1 MHYKI
6 WNSIVTKQSKEG
18 TAMNLRQS
26 VVLCFLISTTS
37 IIVPIQKKTAIN
49 KTAITEIDKF
59 VTQLHHQL
67 IAIERTL
74 RSLNITITKEKPF
87 NKIRRNNIQTFISQ
101 LLARINSIKR
111 ENFRH
116 ADLEACQVLA
126 DFNHGIT
133 LLVEQQRTN
142 KFRGIKSFNFDTFL
156 QTLHRKKNISGADIL
171 KKFQATWKLLT
182 TIEKEGL
189 GLSRLNRISRWI
201 DDKMIAPSQR
211 YSITSRSLGCLGT
224 LFFAGY
230 FWNKFQMKTPN
241 EFLPVVYDRTDQFDT
256 MWSCIIRH
264 RSPIGEIGGG
274 ILLGGLLREFYTNIK
289 PALAKKL
296 GVWINKSKG
305 GSYTKEAQ
313 RIDEKIEKVRF
324 KDIYGHDEIKRYF
337 KFLVDYL
344 EDSETHD
351 RQEVRPSRG
360 ILCIGDTR
368 TGKTFC
374 INAFLE
380 EVNQMLIST
389 NQIGKFR
396 LIKPSV
402 LKIKIDGMEKILREA
417 KAKAPCILFID
428 EIDLLDLQRT
438 GENRTLSEFLTAMSD
453 AINSLDSRRQI
464 FIIAAT
470 NCPETLDK
478 ALRQPGRFGK
488 ELRFEY
494 PNFKDRLHF
503 IKSKVF
509 EFIFPDQEKFFN
521 IEKLANYT
529 NSQSYEAMNLF
540 IKDAMMKAKIDNNGE
555 LTQPHLESALEEDIF
570 HIIPAHSKDIPLHE
584 KQILAA
590 HFAGQALT
598 LSLLEGNL
606 KLAKVTI
613 KQVMTEIE
621 EKVMGSHLYDTTN
634 KEQQR
639 FEYGKLFTF
648 HKQDS
653 INMQTQE
660 EKLNF
665 IKLHIAGFVAEELL
679 LGSCG
684 YSCHAEDD
692 HVLALNLAK
701 SLTFQ
706 GIDETTLPKHIVRTY
721 YDEAVALKDTCTKEI
736 KELLS
741 KHQNVLSQISQEL
754 LKEQTLDYQHIET
767 IRAAAAA

>member
-1 MHYKI
+1 
-6 WNSIVTKQSKEG
+6 
-18 TAMNLRQS
+18 MNLRQTS
-26 VVLCFLISTTS
+26 LVLCLLISVSS
-37 IIVPIQKKTAIN
+37 IKLFGIVPPPKKSGVN
-49 KTAITEIDKF
+49 KTVITEIDKF
-59 VTQLHHQL
+59 VTQLHNQL
-67 IAIERTL
+67 TAIEGTL
-74 RSLNITITKEKPF
+74 RSLNITIIKEKAF
-87 NKIRRNNIQTFISQ
+87 NKIRRKNIQAFISQ
-101 LLARINSIKR
+101 LMARIDSIKR
-111 ENFRH
+111 ENFRN
-116 ADLEACQVLA
+116 ADLEGCQVLA
-126 DFNHGIT
+126 DFNHQIV
-133 LLVEQQRTN
+133 LLVEKLRTN
-142 KFRGIKSFNFDTFL
+142 KFRGIKSFNVDTFL
-156 QTLHRKKNISGADIL
+156 KTLHRKKNISGADIL
-171 KKFQATWKLLT
+171 KKFQATWKLLA

-189 GLSRLNRISRWI
+189 GLSRLNRITRWI
-201 DDKMIAPSQR
+201 DDKIIAPSQR
-211 YSITSRSLGCLGT
+211 YSLTSRSIELVAIPL
-224 LFFAGY
+224 LAYY
-230 FWNKFQMKTPN
+230 FWYHVTHLSPNMKGYVNLEDNWIAKVIGIDTVFS
-241 EFLPVVYDRTDQFDT
+241 EVV
-256 MWSCIIRH
+256 RH
-264 RSPIGEIGGG
+264 RSPILEHGGG
-274 ILLGGLLREFYTNIK
+274 VVLHALLKEYYQHLK
-289 PALAKKL
+289 PYLDKKVK
-296 GVWINKSKG
+296 VWLNEAKG
-305 GSYTKEAQ
+305 GSYIKEAQ

-324 KDIYGHDEIKRYF
+324 KDIYGHDEITRYF
-337 KFLVDYL
+337 KFLVNYL

-453 AINSLDSRRQI
+453 AINSHDSRRQI

-494 PNFKDRLHF
+494 PNFTDRLHF

-529 NSQSYEAMNLF
+529 NNQSYEAMNLF

-555 LTQPHLESALEEDIF
+555 LTQQYLESALEEDVF
-570 HIIPAHSKDIPLHE
+570 HIIPAHSKDIPVHE

-590 HFAGQALT
+590 HFAGQALA
-598 LSLLEGNL
+598 LSLLESNL

-613 KQVMTEIE
+613 KQVMTELE
-621 EKVMGSHLYDTTN
+621 EKVMGSHLYDNAN

-648 HKQDS
+648 HEQDS
-653 INMQTQE
+653 INMQTQK
-660 EKLNF
+660 EKLNL

-684 YSCHAEDD
+684 YSCHAEED
-692 HVLALNLAK
+692 HVLALSVAK

-706 GIDETTLPKHIVRTY
+706 GIDEATLPKHIVRTY
-721 YDEAVALKDTCTKEI
+721 YDEAVALKDTCTKEV

-741 KHQNVLSQISQEL
+741 KHQNILSQISQEL